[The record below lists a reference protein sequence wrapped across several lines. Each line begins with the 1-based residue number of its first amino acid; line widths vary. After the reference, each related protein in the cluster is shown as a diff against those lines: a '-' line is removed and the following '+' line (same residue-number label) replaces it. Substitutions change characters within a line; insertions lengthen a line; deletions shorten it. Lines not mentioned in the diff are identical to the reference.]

1 VTITLSLFTE
11 QKQKYKMQSPG
22 KDVPELNQVPR
33 HENLSIAELSTA
45 P

>member
-22 KDVPELNQVPR
+22 KDVPEL
-33 HENLSIAELSTA
+33 
-45 P
+45 